1 LAESSACVYY
11 TADFERSPQ
20 GSRELAMSNT
30 QRETGTSLDVKYNDQ
45 GLVAAIV
52 QDADTGQVL
61 MLGWM
66 NEAALRQTLQTRKAT
81 FYSRSR
87 DKMWVKGESSG
98 HIQEVLEARIDCD
111 QDAVLLRCKSHG
123 PACHVGYQTCFYRA
137 VDAQD
142 TLRFVEERVFDPQK
156 VYGS

>member
-1 LAESSACVYY
+1 
-11 TADFERSPQ
+11 
-20 GSRELAMSNT
+20 MSDT
-30 QRETGTSLDVKYNDQ
+30 QRETGTAMNVKYNEQ

-66 NEAALRQTLQTRKAT
+66 NDAALRQTLETRKAT

-98 HIQEVLEARIDCD
+98 HVQEVVEARIDCD
-111 QDAVLLRCKSHG
+111 QDAVLLRCKPHG
-123 PACHVGYQTCFYRA
+123 PACHVGYQTCFYREMDGQ
-137 VDAQD
+137 DA
-142 TLRFVEERVFDPQK
+142 LKFVEQRTFDPQK